1 MVAQDLTYYGID
13 LYGKN
18 QLAELIGRIADI
30 EGLNGLLHYACR
42 ISVRIVNG
50 DA

>member
-1 MVAQDLTYYGID
+1 MEKIGW
-13 LYGKN
+13 
-18 QLAELIGRIADI
+18 AELIGRIADI
-30 EGLNGLLHYACR
+30 EGLEWIKLHYAYHR